1 MDLLKKEIQ
10 TSVVK
15 SMKNVQITLDK
26 DMNVPDS
33 KPDIEKIVQNRGELR
48 LEEIEVLNDKIRIKG
63 TLLYR
68 GLYLTGESGPLL
80 NSLSYPF
87 ELEEYINV
95 DGMEPMDSTKVTAE
109 LDDLNVILI
118 NSRKLG
124 IRALITFHLAVNEIR
139 RVEGAV
145 EEKEEGIQQLHHQ
158 LSLTQLAFHKRDTNR
173 IKGEMT
179 LAASKPNI
187 RELIW
192 DQVSLRNPDIRLMDG
207 KVNIRGDLLIF
218 LLYLGEEEHVPVQYL
233 EWELPFSSELLC
245 GECKEEMV
253 GNIHISVGSRQIE
266 VKPDSDGEE
275 RVLELEVILDLD
287 MKGYQEESVEF
298 LSDLYSA
305 QKELI
310 PSYSPFYYENLIVKN
325 NAKTKVQKRFR
336 MDGAKGRILQLI
348 HVDGSVK
355 VDEMELREDG
365 IYVEGVVLADL
376 LTITGD
382 DMNPLY
388 GITQVLPFS
397 YLVEAK
403 NLKAGDNYEM
413 EAMLDQ
419 IHGMMID
426 GDEVEIKAVISLNTI
441 AFSMKEG
448 KVITDVE
455 EKPYDYKKRKDIPG
469 IAGYIVGKEDTL
481 WNIAKNYCST
491 IDEIKK
497 MNHLKD
503 GELKEGQR
511 LLIVKKVK
519 EIL

>member
-1 MDLLKKEIQ
+1 MNLSKREIQ

-15 SMKNVQITLDK
+15 TMKNVQITLDK

-33 KPDIEKIVQNRGELR
+33 KPDMEKLVQNRGELR
-48 LEEIEVLNDKIRIKG
+48 LEEIEVMNDKIRLKG

-68 GLYLTGESGPLL
+68 GLYLTAEAGPLL
-80 NSLSYPF
+80 SSLSYPF
-87 ELEEYINV
+87 EIEEYINV
-95 DGMEPMDSTKVTAE
+95 DGMEPTDSTKVTAE
-109 LDDLNVILI
+109 LDDLNVIMI

-124 IRALITFHLAVNEIR
+124 IRALITFHVAVNEIR
-139 RVEGAV
+139 RVEGAINA
-145 EEKEEGIQQLHHQ
+145 EEEQTEQLHHN
-158 LSLTQLAFHKRDTNR
+158 LTLTQLAFHKRDTNR

-179 LAASKPNI
+179 VAASKPNI

-192 DQVSLRNPDIRLMDG
+192 DQVSLRNPDVRLLDG
-207 KVNIRGDLLIF
+207 KLSIRGELLIF

-233 EWELPFSSELLC
+233 EWELPFSSELDC
-245 GECKEEMV
+245 PECEEEMV

-275 RVLELEVILDLD
+275 RVLELEAILDLD
-287 MKGYQEESVEF
+287 MKGYREESAMF
-298 LSDLYSA
+298 LSDLYSSG
-305 QKELI
+305 KELVPKI
-310 PSYSPFYYENLIVKN
+310 SPFYYENLIVKN
-325 NAKTKVQKRFR
+325 NAKTKVSRRFR
-336 MDGAKGRILQLI
+336 IEGNHGKILQLI

-355 VDEMELREDG
+355 IDEMELQEGG
-365 IYVEGVVLADL
+365 IFVEGVVMADL

-382 DMNPLY
+382 DQSPLY
-388 GITQVLPFS
+388 GMTEVIPFS

-403 NLKAGDNYEM
+403 NLKEGDNYEM

-426 GDEVEIKAVISLNTI
+426 GDEVELKAVISLDTI

-455 EKPYDYKKRKDIPG
+455 EQPYDYEKLKAIPG
-469 IAGYIVGKEDTL
+469 IAGYIVGKNDNL
-481 WNIAKNYCST
+481 WNIAKTYCST
-491 IDEIKK
+491 IEEIKK
-497 MNHLKD
+497 MNHLTEE
-503 GELKEGQR
+503 ELKEGQK
-511 LLIVKKVK
+511 LLIIKKVK

>member
-1 MDLLKKEIQ
+1 MNLSKREIQ

-15 SMKNVQITLDK
+15 TMKNVQITLDK

-33 KPDIEKIVQNRGELR
+33 KPDMEKLVQNRGELR
-48 LEEIEVLNDKIRIKG
+48 LEEIEVLGDRIRMKG
-63 TLLYR
+63 TLLYK
-68 GLYLTGESGPLL
+68 GLYLTAEAGPLL
-80 NSLSYPF
+80 SSLSYPF
-87 ELEEYINV
+87 EIEEYINV

-109 LDDLNVILI
+109 LDDLNVIMI

-124 IRALITFHLAVNEIR
+124 IRALITFHVVVNEIR

-145 EEKEEGIQQLHHQ
+145 RADQEKVEQLPNH
-158 LSLTQLAFHKRDTNR
+158 LTLTQLSFHKRDTNR

-179 LAASKPNI
+179 VAASKPNI

-192 DQVSLRNPDIRLMDG
+192 DQVALRNPDVRLLDG
-207 KVNIRGDLLIF
+207 KLSVRGELLIF

-233 EWELPFSSELLC
+233 EWELPFSSEIEC
-245 GECKEEMV
+245 PECKEDMV
-253 GNIHISVGSRQIE
+253 GNIHIAVGSRQIE
-266 VKPDSDGEE
+266 VKPDADGEE
-275 RVLELEVILDLD
+275 RVLELEAILDLD
-287 MKGYQEESVEF
+287 MKGYQEENVEF

-305 QKELI
+305 SKELI
-310 PSYSPFYYENLIVKN
+310 PTMSPFYYENLIVKN
-325 NAKTKVQKRFR
+325 NAKTKVQRRFR
-336 MDGAKGRILQLI
+336 MEGSHGKILQLI

-355 VDEMELREDG
+355 IDEMELREDG

-382 DMNPLY
+382 DQNPLY
-388 GITQVLPFS
+388 GMTEVLPFS

-403 NLKAGDNYEM
+403 NLKEGDNYEM

-426 GDEVEIKAVISLNTI
+426 GDEVELKAVINLDTI
-441 AFSMKEG
+441 AFSMKKG
-448 KVITDVE
+448 SVITEVE
-455 EKPYDYKKRKDIPG
+455 EKPYDYEKLKAIPG
-469 IAGYIVGKEDTL
+469 IAGYIAGKDDNL
-481 WNIAKNYCST
+481 WNIAKTYCST
-491 IDEIKK
+491 TEEIKK
-497 MNHLKD
+497 MNHLD
-503 GELKEGQR
+503 SDELKEGQK